1 MDGGHE
7 QKEEKV
13 VVVGKKKDK
22 VRRGMEGV
30 KGNHDG
36 VGVRNVGMEVVAVE
50 GMLGLEVL
58 VGGMRVDEVD
68 DGWRGI
74 WRGMKGR
81 LVLVGGKTVLV
92 WMWTCLHHD
101 SLVSLVI
108 ERGRV

>member
-1 MDGGHE
+1 MDVEHE
-7 QKEEKV
+7 QKEVKV

-22 VRRGMEGV
+22 AMMGMEGGGESLDV
-30 KGNHDG
+30 G
-36 VGVRNVGMEVVAVE
+36 GVRNVGMEVVEVE
-50 GMLGLEVL
+50 GMSGLEVL

-68 DGWRGI
+68 DGLRGI

-81 LVLVGGKTVLV
+81 LVLEGGKTV
-92 WMWTCLHHD
+92 WMWMWWYLRHD